1 MANRVTVNICGEDYT
16 LVAEENTAYMEQV
29 AALVDKK
36 MGEVIAGA
44 KVGRSDAAV
53 LAAVNLADE
62 LLKSEQAA
70 ENLRRQVKG
79 YLDEAAQARG
89 EISDLKRQLFKA
101 QQGKKRGLWSCSP
114 PPGPMRP
121 CWPPCKTGP
130 TLYTWAWAALTP
142 AAAPEILR
150 MRTSPGP
157 WTTVTSAE

>member
-16 LVAEENTAYMEQV
+16 LVAEESTAYMEQV
-29 AALVDKK
+29 AALVDKRI
-36 MGEVIAGA
+36 GEVISGA

-101 QQGKKRGLWSCSP
+101 QQGKK
-114 PPGPMRP
+114 
-121 CWPPCKTGP
+121 
-130 TLYTWAWAALTP
+130 
-142 AAAPEILR
+142 
-150 MRTSPGP
+150 
-157 WTTVTSAE
+157 

>member
-44 KVGRSDAAV
+44 QVGRSDAAV

-101 QQGKKRGLWSCSP
+101 QQGKK
-114 PPGPMRP
+114 
-121 CWPPCKTGP
+121 
-130 TLYTWAWAALTP
+130 
-142 AAAPEILR
+142 
-150 MRTSPGP
+150 
-157 WTTVTSAE
+157 

>member
-1 MANRVTVNICGEDYT
+1 MANRITVSICGDEYT
-16 LVAEENTAYMEQV
+16 FVAEESTAYMEQV

-36 MGEVIAGA
+36 MGEVIAEA

-101 QQGKKRGLWSCSP
+101 QQGKK
-114 PPGPMRP
+114 
-121 CWPPCKTGP
+121 
-130 TLYTWAWAALTP
+130 
-142 AAAPEILR
+142 
-150 MRTSPGP
+150 
-157 WTTVTSAE
+157 

>member
-29 AALVDKK
+29 AALVGKK

-101 QQGKKRGLWSCSP
+101 QQGKK
-114 PPGPMRP
+114 
-121 CWPPCKTGP
+121 
-130 TLYTWAWAALTP
+130 
-142 AAAPEILR
+142 
-150 MRTSPGP
+150 
-157 WTTVTSAE
+157 

>member
-16 LVAEENTAYMEQV
+16 LVAEESTANMEQV
-29 AALVDKK
+29 AARVDKT

-101 QQGKKRGLWSCSP
+101 QQGKK
-114 PPGPMRP
+114 
-121 CWPPCKTGP
+121 
-130 TLYTWAWAALTP
+130 
-142 AAAPEILR
+142 
-150 MRTSPGP
+150 
-157 WTTVTSAE
+157 

>member
-44 KVGRSDAAV
+44 KEGRSDAAV

-101 QQGKKRGLWSCSP
+101 QQGKK
-114 PPGPMRP
+114 
-121 CWPPCKTGP
+121 
-130 TLYTWAWAALTP
+130 
-142 AAAPEILR
+142 
-150 MRTSPGP
+150 
-157 WTTVTSAE
+157 